1 MHATFARHMLVTL
14 TAFALSASAARLHAE
29 TLTGTQSGAEIS
41 PSIIDRYTPAD
52 VTETPDFQKH
62 VIPLL
67 GRLGCNGRS
76 CHGSFQGRGGFILS
90 LFGYD
95 FKADHA
101 AMTAGDAPRVD
112 LEKID
117 NSLIIAKPTD
127 EDMHEGGQRF
137 EIDSWE
143 HRVLHNWIKSGA
155 KFDEKSV
162 AVLDHLDVSPE
173 EIVFNNASQ
182 QAPLT
187 VIAVWADGS
196 REDVTPLCRFTTND
210 EAVAAIDEN
219 GKVSSGEPGD
229 THVVV
234 AYDKAVVAIPVIR
247 PVSKLI
253 GDNYPAVPTPTKID
267 QLVVQKLRKLGVV
280 PSDISSDEQFLRR
293 VSLDIAGTLPTPK
306 EIDQFLADQDPEK
319 RAKKVDQLL
328 ETPAYVAKMTTL
340 LCDITGNNDQQLV
353 NVSPMRTG
361 PAQEWYDWIYD
372 RVAKNESYDKIAA
385 GIILARSRLEGES
398 YREYC
403 EEMSD
408 MYRDG
413 GTFADREYMTH
424 YWARREFRQPEERAI
439 AFAYAFM
446 GVRIQCAQCH
456 KHPFDVWSKDD
467 FDEFKTFFTGARF
480 TAQPPR
486 FDAEAFAEYTKMIEE
501 LDIDKELRGNQQRRE
516 FAKKLQNGKTVPFPE
531 LVVTPVRSANANKN
545 AKNKKNRNG
554 IAARS
559 PEARVLGE
567 EAIDLRDYE
576 DVREPVM
583 DWLKEQD
590 NPYFARAIVNRI
602 WATYFSVGI
611 VHPTDDL
618 SLGNP
623 PSNEP
628 LLDYLAKGFI
638 ANNYDL
644 KWVHREIATSRT
656 YQLSWTP
663 NETNRLDTR
672 NFSRAIPRRLPAE
685 VAYDII
691 QQAITGDKGM
701 ENYLTDIDNRAIA
714 IPGTRI
720 NGSASYPLQIFG
732 RSERASNCDCDRSE
746 EATLLQTVFLQ
757 NDFSL
762 HSSMANGNSWIGEVE
777 KSMNPKLDKRSTQSQ
792 QIQAQ
797 IKRLYEMMGKGRDA
811 VQRLEANSNKE
822 KVAEVRE
829 RLAAGK
835 RRLEVLR
842 KQLAKAKASEEE
854 VAQAVPSSF
863 ESPAQ
868 MVTQAYLRTL
878 SRQPNEK
885 EMTISLSHLKEA
897 DDPVDGLHDLMWALL
912 NTKEF
917 IVNH

>member
-1 MHATFARHMLVTL
+1 MNATFARHLLVFATL
-14 TAFALSASAARLHAE
+14 GLIALPLHAE
-29 TLTGTQSGAEIS
+29 KLGDATQRGKIQ
-41 PSIIDRYTPAD
+41 PTIIDRFTPED
-52 VTETPDFQKH
+52 VSETPDFQKH
-62 VIPLL
+62 VSPLM

-76 CHGSFQGRGGFILS
+76 CHGSFQGRGGFMLS

-101 AMTAGDAPRVD
+101 AITEGDDPRVD
-112 LEKID
+112 VDSPDE
-117 NSLIIAKPTD
+117 SMLIYKPTD
-127 EDMHEGGQRF
+127 EDMHEGGKRYDL
-137 EIDSWE
+137 DSWE
-143 HRVLHNWIKSGA
+143 HRVLHNWIKAGA
-155 KFDEKSV
+155 QFDSSDV
-162 AVLDHLDVSPE
+162 AVLERLEVTPE
-173 EIVFNNASQ
+173 EIVFNAHAQSE
-182 QAPLT
+182 PLR
-187 VIAVWADGS
+187 VVAHWADGTK
-196 REDVTPLCRFTTND
+196 EDVTPLCRFTTND
-210 EAVAAIDEN
+210 DQVADIN
-219 GKVSSGEPGD
+219 GEGIVTSGEPGD

-247 PVSKLI
+247 PVSQLI
-253 GDNYPAVPTPTKID
+253 GKNYPDVPTPTKID
-267 QLVVQKLRKLGVV
+267 ALVVQKLKKLGIV
-280 PSDISSDEQFLRR
+280 PSELAADEQFLRR

-306 EIDQFLADQDPEK
+306 EIREFVADTDPNKREK
-319 RAKKVDQLL
+319 KIDQLL
-328 ETPAYVAKMTTL
+328 ATPAYVAKMTTL

-353 NVSPMRTG
+353 NVSPMRVG

-372 RVAKNESYDKIAA
+372 RVEKNTPYDEIAS

-413 GTFADREYMTH
+413 GSFADREYMTH

-456 KHPFDVWSKDD
+456 KHPFDVWSKND

-480 TAQPPR
+480 ANQPPR
-486 FDAEAFAEYTKMIEE
+486 FDREGFAQYEE
-501 LDIDKELRGNQQRRE
+501 ILDALEIDKDLRGNQQRRE
-516 FAKKLQNGKTVPFPE
+516 FAKELRNGKTVPFPE
-531 LVVTPVRSANANKN
+531 LVVSPVQNVTRN
-545 AKNKKNRNG
+545 AKNKKKRPG
-554 IAARS
+554 LASRAS
-559 PEARVLGE
+559 EARVLGE

-576 DVREPVM
+576 DVRQPVM
-583 DWLKEQD
+583 EWLRGEE

-628 LLDYLAKGFI
+628 LLDYLAKGFVEH
-638 ANNYDL
+638 NYDL
-644 KWVHREIATSRT
+644 KWVHREIAMSRT
-656 YQLSWTP
+656 YQLSWEP

-672 NFSRAIPRRLPAE
+672 NFSRSVPRRLPAE

-691 QQAITGDKGM
+691 QQATSGDESM
-701 ENYLTDIDNRAIA
+701 DTYLTKIEDRAIA

-720 NGSASYPLQIFG
+720 QGSASYPLQIFG
-732 RSERASNCDCDRSE
+732 RSERASNCDCDRSM

-762 HSSMANGNSWIGEVE
+762 HASMADRDSWIGQVNQ
-777 KSMNPKLDKRSTQSQ
+777 SMSPKIDKQATETGRL
-792 QIQAQ
+792 QAQ
-797 IKRLYEMMGKGRDA
+797 IKRLYEQMGNGRA
-811 VQRLEANSNKE
+811 AAERSAKNGNKQRA
-822 KVAEVRE
+822 AEIRQK
-829 RLAAGK
+829 LAAGK
-835 RRLEVLR
+835 KRLDYLR
-842 KQLAKAKASEEE
+842 KQLDKAKQQEEEAKAQPIA
-854 VAQAVPSSF
+854 F
-863 ESPAQ
+863 DSPAD
-868 MVTQAYLRTL
+868 MVTEAYMRTL
-878 SRQPNEK
+878 SRQPSEK
-885 EMTISLSHLKEA
+885 EMTISLTHLKQAEE
-897 DDPVDGLHDLMWALL
+897 PVEGLHDLMWALL

>member
-1 MHATFARHMLVTL
+1 MNATFARLCLTL
-14 TAFALSASAARLHAE
+14 FVPAIALATVAPLSAESLANSKTSGKVMP
-29 TLTGTQSGAEIS
+29 TLIE
-41 PSIIDRYTPAD
+41 RFTPED
-52 VTETPDFQKH
+52 VEETPDFQKH
-62 VIPLL
+62 VSPLM

-101 AMTAGDAPRVD
+101 AITEGDNARVD
-112 LEKID
+112 TDSPDE
-117 NSLIIAKPTD
+117 SMLIYKPTD
-127 EDMHEGGQRF
+127 EDMHEGGKRY
-137 EIDSWE
+137 ELNSWE
-143 HRVLHNWIKSGA
+143 HRVLHNWIKGGA
-155 KFDEKSV
+155 QFDSSNV
-162 AVLDHLDVSPE
+162 AILNKLEVTPE
-173 EIVFNNASQ
+173 EIVFGDKDQ
-182 QAPLT
+182 TEPLR
-187 VIAVWADGS
+187 VVAHWADGTK
-196 REDVTPLCRFTTND
+196 EDVTPLCRFTTND
-210 EAVAAIDEN
+210 DQVAEINGDGIVTSREA
-219 GKVSSGEPGD
+219 GD

-234 AYDKAVVAIPVIR
+234 AYDKAVVAIPVLR

-253 GDNYPAVPTPTKID
+253 GDKYPTVPTPTTID
-267 QLVVQKLRKLGVV
+267 QLVVQKLKKLGIV
-280 PSDISSDEQFLRR
+280 PSELSSDEQFLRR
-293 VSLDIAGTLPTPK
+293 VSLDIAGTLPSPS
-306 EIDQFLADQDPEK
+306 EIREFVADKDPNKREK
-319 RAKKVDQLL
+319 KIDQLL
-328 ETPAYVAKMTTL
+328 DTPAYVAKMTTL

-353 NVSPMRTG
+353 NVSPMRVG

-372 RVAKNESYDKIAA
+372 RVEKNVPYDQIAG

-413 GTFADREYMTH
+413 GSFADRESMTH

-456 KHPFDVWSKDD
+456 KHPFDVWSKND

-480 TAQPPR
+480 ATQPPR
-486 FDAEAFAEYTKMIEE
+486 FDRDGFAQYEQILEK
-501 LDIDKELRGNQQRRE
+501 LDIDKSLRGNQQRRE
-516 FAKKLQNGKTVPFPE
+516 FAKELRNGKTVPFPE
-531 LVVTPVRSANANKN
+531 LVVMPVSNISRNSKTNKN
-545 AKNKKNRNG
+545 RKG
-554 IAARS
+554 LPSRS

-583 DWLKEQD
+583 EWLRQKD

-628 LLDYLAKGFI
+628 LLDYLAKGFVE
-638 ANNYDL
+638 NNYDL
-644 KWVHREIATSRT
+644 KWVHREIALSRT
-656 YQLSWTP
+656 YQLSWVP

-672 NFSRAIPRRLPAE
+672 NFSRSVPRRLPAE

-691 QQAITGDKGM
+691 QQATAGDDSM
-701 ENYLTDIDNRAIA
+701 ETYLTNIEDRAIS

-720 NGSASYPLQIFG
+720 QGNASYPLQIFG
-732 RSERASNCDCDRSE
+732 RSERASNCDCDRSM

-762 HSSMANGNSWIGEVE
+762 HASMASGNSWIGQVQ
-777 KSMNPKLDKRSTQSQ
+777 KSMKPAIDKKSTEVGR
-792 QIQAQ
+792 IQAQ
-797 IKRLYEMMGKGRDA
+797 IKRLYEQMGNAREYA
-811 VQRLEANSNKE
+811 
-822 KVAEVRE
+822 E
-829 RLAAGK
+829 RLAAKGDQKRAKEIRQKLAAGK
-835 RRLEVLR
+835 KRLDTLR
-842 KQLAKAKASEEE
+842 AQLERAKAQEKEEE
-854 VAQAVPSSF
+854 ADPIAF
-863 ESPAQ
+863 DSPAD
-868 MVTQAYLRTL
+868 MVTEAYLRTL
-878 SRQPNEK
+878 SREPSEK
-885 EMTISLSHLKEA
+885 EMTISLEHMRSAEQ
-897 DDPVDGLHDLMWALL
+897 PVDGLHDLMWALL